1 MSQLKGKVALITGG
15 SSGIGLEAA
24 KRFVAEGAYVFI
36 AARRKNE
43 LDKVRTVIG
52 GNVTCVAM
60 DVTQIADLDKLFAT
74 IKAEKGR
81 LDILFANAGRGE
93 FVALREIT
101 EEHADEMIVLNLKS
115 AIFTVQKS
123 LPLLSDGA
131 SIILTSSIAAVKGFP
146 GLTAYAAAK
155 AGTFGR
161 CARVWVNELKD
172 RRIRVNLLSPGPV
185 NTPPVA
191 SKPGDVIKNIVA
203 MVPLGRIGEPKELAN
218 AALFLASD
226 ASSFINGT
234 ELFADGGAAQ
244 V

>member
-36 AARRKNE
+36 AARRKGE
-43 LDKVRTVIG
+43 LDKARTVIG
-52 GNVTCVAM
+52 GNVTCVAT
-60 DVTQIADLDKLFAT
+60 DVTKMVDLDKLFAT

-81 LDILFANAGRGE
+81 LDVLFANAGRGE
-93 FVALREIT
+93 FVELHEIT
-101 EEHADEMIVLNLKS
+101 EEHAAEMIDLNLKS

-123 LPLLSDGA
+123 LPLLIDGA

-155 AGTFGR
+155 AGLR
-161 CARVWVNELKD
+161 ACARVWVNELKD

>member
-24 KRFVAEGAYVFI
+24 KRFVAEGAHVFI
-36 AARRKNE
+36 AARREDE
-43 LDKVRTVIG
+43 LEKARTVIG
-52 GNVTCVAM
+52 GNVTCVAT
-60 DVTQIADLDKLFAT
+60 DVTKMADLEKLFAT

-81 LDILFANAGRGE
+81 LDVLFANAGRGE
-93 FVALREIT
+93 FVALLEIT
-101 EEHADEMIVLNLKS
+101 EEHANEMIDLNLKS

-155 AGTFGR
+155 AGLR
-161 CARVWVNELKD
+161 ACARVWVNELKD
-172 RRIRVNLLSPGPV
+172 RRIRINLLSPGPV

-226 ASSFINGT
+226 ASSFIKGT

>member
-15 SSGIGLEAA
+15 SSGIGLESA
-24 KRFVAEGAYVFI
+24 KRFAAEGAQVFI
-36 AARRKNE
+36 AARRKDE
-43 LDKVRTVIG
+43 LDKARTIIG
-52 GNVTCVAM
+52 GNVTCVAT
-60 DVTQIADLDKLFAT
+60 DVTKMADLEKLFAT
-74 IKAEKGR
+74 IKTEKGR

-101 EEHADEMIVLNLKS
+101 EEHVNEMIDLNLKA

-123 LPLLSDGA
+123 LPLLTNGA

-155 AGTFGR
+155 AGLR
-161 CARVWVNELKD
+161 ACARVWVNELKD
-172 RRIRVNLLSPGPV
+172 RQIRVNLLSPGPV

>member
-15 SSGIGLEAA
+15 SSGIGLESA

-36 AARRKNE
+36 AARRKDE
-43 LDKVRTVIG
+43 LEKAKTVIG
-52 GNVTCVAM
+52 ENVTCVAT
-60 DVTQIADLDKLFAT
+60 DVTKMADLEKLFAT

-81 LDILFANAGRGE
+81 LDVLFANAGRGE

-101 EEHADEMIVLNLKS
+101 EEHAAEMIDLNLKS

-155 AGTFGR
+155 AGLR
-161 CARVWVNELKD
+161 ACARVWVNELKD

>member
-24 KRFVAEGAYVFI
+24 KRFVAEGAHVFI
-36 AARRKNE
+36 AARRKDE
-43 LDKVRTVIG
+43 LEKARTLIG
-52 GNVTCVAM
+52 GNVTCVAT
-60 DVTQIADLDKLFAT
+60 DVTKMADLEKLFAT

-81 LDILFANAGRGE
+81 LDVLFANAGRGE

-101 EEHADEMIVLNLKS
+101 EEHANEMIVLNLKS

-155 AGTFGR
+155 AGLR
-161 CARVWVNELKD
+161 ACARVWVNELKD
-172 RRIRVNLLSPGPV
+172 RQIRVNLLSPGPV

-191 SKPGDVIKNIVA
+191 SKPGDVIKKIVA
-203 MVPLGRIGEPKELAN
+203 LVPLGRIGPIER
-218 AALFLASD
+218 F
-226 ASSFINGT
+226 
-234 ELFADGGAAQ
+234 GGPGKTLMPMFG
-244 V
+244 

>member
-52 GNVTCVAM
+52 GNVTCVAT
-60 DVTQIADLDKLFAT
+60 DVTKMADLDKLFAT

-81 LDILFANAGRGE
+81 LDVLFANAGRGE

-101 EEHADEMIVLNLKS
+101 EEHADEMIDLNLKS

-155 AGTFGR
+155 AGLR
-161 CARVWVNELKD
+161 ACARVWVNELKD

-185 NTPPVA
+185 NTPPLA

>member
-24 KRFVAEGAYVFI
+24 KRFVAEGALVFI
-36 AARRKNE
+36 AARRKDE
-43 LDKVRTVIG
+43 LEKARTLIG
-52 GNVTCVAM
+52 GNVTCVAT
-60 DVTQIADLDKLFAT
+60 DVTKMADLEKLFAT

-81 LDILFANAGRGE
+81 LDVLFANAGRGE

-101 EEHADEMIVLNLKS
+101 EEHANEMIDLNLKS

-155 AGTFGR
+155 AGLR
-161 CARVWVNELKD
+161 ACARVWVNELKD

-203 MVPLGRIGEPKELAN
+203 LVPLGRIGEPKELAN

>member
-1 MSQLKGKVALITGG
+1 MSQLTGKVALITGG
-15 SSGIGLEAA
+15 SSGIGLESAR
-24 KRFVAEGAYVFI
+24 RFAAEGAHVFI
-36 AARRKNE
+36 AARRNDE
-43 LDKVRTVIG
+43 LDKARALIG
-52 GNVTCVAM
+52 GNVTCVPT
-60 DVTQIADLDKLFAT
+60 DVTKIADLEKLFSK

-81 LDILFANAGRGE
+81 LDILFANAGRRE
-93 FVALREIT
+93 FVALREMT
-101 EEHADEMIVLNLKS
+101 EEHANEMIDLNLKS
-115 AIFTVQKS
+115 VLFTVQKS
-123 LPLLSDGA
+123 LPLLTDGA

-155 AGTFGR
+155 AGLR
-161 CARVWVNELKD
+161 ACARVWVNELKD
-172 RRIRVNLLSPGPV
+172 RRIRINLLSPGPV

-203 MVPLGRIGEPKELAN
+203 LVPLGRIGEPKELAN

-234 ELFADGGAAQ
+234 EMFADGGAAQ

>member
-1 MSQLKGKVALITGG
+1 MLNGKKALITGS

-24 KRFVAEGAYVFI
+24 KRFVAEGAHVFI
-36 AARRKNE
+36 AARRKDE
-43 LDKVRTVIG
+43 LEKARTFIG
-52 GNVTCVAM
+52 GNVTSVAT
-60 DVTQIADLDKLFAT
+60 DVTKIADLDKLFAT

-81 LDILFANAGRGE
+81 LDVLFANAGRDE
-93 FVALREIT
+93 ILAFREMN
-101 EEHADEMIVLNLKS
+101 EEHANEMIDLNLKS

-155 AGTFGR
+155 AGLR
-161 CARVWVNELKD
+161 ACARVWVNELKD

>member
-36 AARRKNE
+36 AARRKEE
-43 LDKVRTVIG
+43 LDKARTVIG
-52 GNVTCVAM
+52 GNVTCVAT
-60 DVTQIADLDKLFAT
+60 DVTKMADLEKLFAA

-81 LDILFANAGRGE
+81 LDVLFANAGRGE
-93 FVALREIT
+93 FVALEEIT
-101 EEHADEMIVLNLKS
+101 EEHADEMIDLNLKS

-155 AGTFGR
+155 AGLR
-161 CARVWVNELKD
+161 ACARVWVNELKD
-172 RRIRVNLLSPGPV
+172 RQIRVNLLSPGPV

-203 MVPLGRIGEPKELAN
+203 LVPLGRIGEPKELAN

>member
-1 MSQLKGKVALITGG
+1 MSQLKGKVALLTGG

-52 GNVTCVAM
+52 GNVTCVAT
-60 DVTQIADLDKLFAT
+60 DVTKMADLDKLFAT

-81 LDILFANAGRGE
+81 LDVLFANAGRGE

-101 EEHADEMIVLNLKS
+101 EEHADEMIDLNLKS

-155 AGTFGR
+155 AGLR
-161 CARVWVNELKD
+161 ACARVWVNELKD

-185 NTPPVA
+185 NTPPLA

>member
-24 KRFVAEGAYVFI
+24 KRFVAEGAHVFI
-36 AARRKNE
+36 AARRKDE
-43 LDKVRTVIG
+43 LDKARTVIG
-52 GNVTCVAM
+52 GNVTCVAT
-60 DVTQIADLDKLFAT
+60 DVTKMADLEKLFAA

-81 LDILFANAGRGE
+81 LDVLFANAGRGE

-101 EEHADEMIVLNLKS
+101 EEHANEMIDLNLKS

-155 AGTFGR
+155 AGLR
-161 CARVWVNELKD
+161 ACARVWVNELKD
-172 RRIRVNLLSPGPV
+172 RRIRINLLSPGPV